1 MMAKV
6 VAIADKLQISSLL
19 EACARGCSEMC
30 REVRLLLWC
39 CSGAAAPPAPPTRAA
54 GAARAASVA
63 DLLPLSQALLTN
75 QAVVT
80 NYDPTY
86 GDVFT
91 GT

>member
-1 MMAKV
+1 V
-6 VAIADKLQISSLL
+6 LL
-19 EACARGCSEMC
+19 
-30 REVRLLLWC
+30 VLLVLLLLLT
-39 CSGAAAPPAPPTRAA
+39 SPR
-54 GAARAASVA
+54 A